1 MNRSPT
7 EQKWHTRWISHL
19 PLNLRGKLIVANM
32 FITFIAILGMG
43 YYVYYR
49 AQDAN
54 NYLSSKLEQSVRK
67 KAEEKLDST
76 INEQA
81 MQLNSFFS
89 ARSKDVASVG
99 ATVERLLQQEISLQ
113 KGIYWDATQ
122 SLMRLP
128 NGSWDNPNAEVASI
142 FIPAKDNLTVALASE
157 LNTIKYTEASVPII
171 LESNPEIIAIY
182 FGGLAG
188 ETIYYPN
195 IDLANIVPPD
205 FDVKQRPWFINAAP
219 AQNPKNQVVWSDPYQ
234 DAALHG
240 LVVTSSVPVFE
251 PQTRFRGVAAMDI
264 KLNSITELVSNIRV
278 GTTGYAFLVD
288 KDNRLIAFP
297 PVGYSDFGI
306 TPEKLPLG
314 EIINKEK
321 LSGVPDGFF
330 EILLKTSSGESG
342 LATITLNN
350 MERFMVYRP
359 ISEVGYG
366 LVILVPTEELLTEA
380 KTADEQIASE
390 TRNTIALS
398 ILLIIGILVVAS
410 VATLVMGNLLTSPLK
425 TLTKTAEKITSGNL
439 EARAEIQ
446 GRDEIAILAKALN
459 TMTSTLSGLIQ
470 SLEQRVAER
479 TVDLDNARLLSEKR
493 VGELQTISEISGIF
507 TGEQK
512 IEVLLPLITHLVS
525 ERFDFYHVGI
535 FLLDE
540 SRQFAVLQAANSEG
554 GQKMLEHGHKLKVG
568 TTGIVGFVAQKG
580 ESRIALD
587 VGTDAVF
594 FNNPDLPRTRSE
606 MALPL
611 ITRGQTIGVLDVQS
625 DKPGAFIENDAST
638 LGILA
643 DQIAV
648 VIENARLFNQT
659 QQSLRETQ
667 ALYSQHVMESWR
679 NFAEEET
686 VIGYQ
691 QSLTGGSKLNTAI
704 DTDEIR
710 QAMNRGSVLVIHPD
724 GERALP
730 EMIVP
735 VKLRGQV
742 IGVLKIKAPTKDRRW
757 SQDEINLAEAVSDRL
772 SLALENARLILDT
785 QRQALKEQAISEV
798 TARIGSSI
806 NLRNV
811 LQTAVEELGRSIPG
825 SEVVIKFDM
834 EKENGSH

>member
-1 MNRSPT
+1 
-7 EQKWHTRWISHL
+7 
-19 PLNLRGKLIVANM
+19 
-32 FITFIAILGMG
+32 
-43 YYVYYR
+43 
-49 AQDAN
+49 
-54 NYLSSKLEQSVRK
+54 
-67 KAEEKLDST
+67 
-76 INEQA
+76 
-81 MQLNSFFS
+81 
-89 ARSKDVASVG
+89 
-99 ATVERLLQQEISLQ
+99 
-113 KGIYWDATQ
+113 
-122 SLMRLP
+122 
-128 NGSWDNPNAEVASI
+128 
-142 FIPAKDNLTVALASE
+142 
-157 LNTIKYTEASVPII
+157 
-171 LESNPEIIAIY
+171 
-182 FGGLAG
+182 
-188 ETIYYPN
+188 
-195 IDLANIVPPD
+195 
-205 FDVKQRPWFINAAP
+205 
-219 AQNPKNQVVWSDPYQ
+219 
-234 DAALHG
+234 
-240 LVVTSSVPVFE
+240 
-251 PQTRFRGVAAMDI
+251 
-264 KLNSITELVSNIRV
+264 
-278 GTTGYAFLVD
+278 
-288 KDNRLIAFP
+288 
-297 PVGYSDFGI
+297 
-306 TPEKLPLG
+306 
-314 EIINKEK
+314 
-321 LSGVPDGFF
+321 
-330 EILLKTSSGESG
+330 
-342 LATITLNN
+342 
-350 MERFMVYRP
+350 
-359 ISEVGYG
+359 
-366 LVILVPTEELLTEA
+366 
-380 KTADEQIASE
+380 
-390 TRNTIALS
+390 
-398 ILLIIGILVVAS
+398 
-410 VATLVMGNLLTSPLK
+410 
-425 TLTKTAEKITSGNL
+425 
-439 EARAEIQ
+439 
-446 GRDEIAILAKALN
+446 
-459 TMTSTLSGLIQ
+459 
-470 SLEQRVAER
+470 
-479 TVDLDNARLLSEKR
+479 
-493 VGELQTISEISGIF
+493 
-507 TGEQK
+507 
-512 IEVLLPLITHLVS
+512 
-525 ERFDFYHVGI
+525 
-535 FLLDE
+535 
-540 SRQFAVLQAANSEG
+540 
-554 GQKMLEHGHKLKVG
+554 MLEHGHKLKVG

>member
-251 PQTRFRGVAAMDI
+251 PESRFRGVAAMDI

>member
-251 PQTRFRGVAAMDI
+251 PESRFRGVAAMDI

-278 GTTGYAFLVD
+278 GTTSYAFLVD

>member
-7 EQKWHTRWISHL
+7 EQKWHTRWISRL

-425 TLTKTAEKITSGNL
+425 TLTKTAEKITSGDL
-439 EARAEIQ
+439 KARAEIQ

-512 IEVLLPLITHLVS
+512 IEVLLV
-525 ERFDFYHVGI
+525 
-535 FLLDE
+535 
-540 SRQFAVLQAANSEG
+540 
-554 GQKMLEHGHKLKVG
+554 
-568 TTGIVGFVAQKG
+568 
-580 ESRIALD
+580 
-587 VGTDAVF
+587 
-594 FNNPDLPRTRSE
+594 
-606 MALPL
+606 
-611 ITRGQTIGVLDVQS
+611 
-625 DKPGAFIENDAST
+625 DK
-638 LGILA
+638 
-643 DQIAV
+643 
-648 VIENARLFNQT
+648 
-659 QQSLRETQ
+659 
-667 ALYSQHVMESWR
+667 
-679 NFAEEET
+679 
-686 VIGYQ
+686 
-691 QSLTGGSKLNTAI
+691 KCLNT
-704 DTDEIR
+704 DT
-710 QAMNRGSVLVIHPD
+710 N
-724 GERALP
+724 
-730 EMIVP
+730 
-735 VKLRGQV
+735 
-742 IGVLKIKAPTKDRRW
+742 
-757 SQDEINLAEAVSDRL
+757 
-772 SLALENARLILDT
+772 
-785 QRQALKEQAISEV
+785 
-798 TARIGSSI
+798 
-806 NLRNV
+806 
-811 LQTAVEELGRSIPG
+811 
-825 SEVVIKFDM
+825 
-834 EKENGSH
+834 

>member
-425 TLTKTAEKITSGNL
+425 TLTKTAEKITSGDL
-439 EARAEIQ
+439 KARAEIQ